1 MTKRKR
7 LRQLKKK
14 SDDNDSNDEGVFK
27 TKSPFDHSQLP
38 NLSNTESLAN
48 FIENAVDILGNVDT
62 NAVIS
67 NLTYTLRKYDAQ
79 KSCTIQQFY
88 TIISV
93 HPYLAE
99 LVEEVKFLEQKD
111 NVIPKFVLLTQAS
124 RQNQRTG

>member
-7 LRQLKKK
+7 LRQLKKE
-14 SDDNDSNDEGVFK
+14 SDNNDSDDEGVLK

-38 NLSNTESLAN
+38 NLLNSQSLAN
-48 FIENAVDILGNVDT
+48 SIKNAVDILGNVDT

-88 TIISV
+88 SIVSV
-93 HPYLAE
+93 HPCLSELAE
-99 LVEEVKFLEQKD
+99 EVECPEQKD
-111 NVIPKFVLLTQAS
+111 TVITKFVLLTHG
-124 RQNQRTG
+124 N